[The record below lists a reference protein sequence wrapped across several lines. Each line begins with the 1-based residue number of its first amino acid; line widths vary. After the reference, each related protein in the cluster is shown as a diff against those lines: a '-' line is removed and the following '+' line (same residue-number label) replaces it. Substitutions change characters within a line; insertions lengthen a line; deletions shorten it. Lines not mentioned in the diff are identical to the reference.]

1 MGGLLKN
8 WQEIFIFLYFSG
20 FEIESIYI
28 SGAAATAAALWKR
41 INARHALTLLNAR
54 VEIYIDIYII

>member
-1 MGGLLKN
+1 MVILWGLEVGGWLKN

-28 SGAAATAAALWKR
+28 SGAAATAAACGR
-41 INARHALTLLNAR
+41 
-54 VEIYIDIYII
+54 E